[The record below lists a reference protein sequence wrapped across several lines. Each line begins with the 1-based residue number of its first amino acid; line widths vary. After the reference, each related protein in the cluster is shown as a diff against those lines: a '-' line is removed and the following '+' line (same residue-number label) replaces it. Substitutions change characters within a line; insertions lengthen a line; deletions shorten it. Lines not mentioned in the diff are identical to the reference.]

1 MQTSQRVGENHYS
14 TQRICVK
21 IYKGFSKINN
31 KKTTNPIKTL
41 VKFWNREFTKEVIKM
56 ANNHKERCFNIT
68 GIKEMQFKSTIRYHY
83 THTRTPKLKRLIMK
97 IRSKYVEN

>member
-56 ANNHKERCFNIT
+56 ANNHKERCLTLLVLKKCNLNPQLDT
-68 GIKEMQFKSTIRYHY
+68 T
-83 THTRTPKLKRLIMK
+83 THILEHL
-97 IRSKYVEN
+97 N